1 MTVLRAG
8 SASDVGRVRS
18 VNQDSVLSGATV
30 FAVADGMGGHA
41 GGEIASSTAVTVLE
55 GSLGTM
61 SSREG
66 LIEAIRSANEAILS
80 ASLNDPSL
88 AGMGT
93 TLVAA
98 TLIGS
103 ESGDVLVIA
112 NVGDSRAYLFHN
124 DKLRQVTDDHSL
136 AAEMLRNGDISDEE
150 AARHPQRHVI
160 TRALGI
166 DGTVDI
172 DLFELRLGSGD
183 RILLCSDGLTN
194 ELSDEEISRVLS
206 SVSDPVAASEDLVR
220 RANAHGGA
228 DNITVVVIDA
238 LVAESSGESTAAHRV
253 VPAVAT
259 VAATTGTRPA
269 ADRPIPRESSRPIPE
284 KESWLERRR
293 RLGVRRAITFR
304 VLLFLIL
311 VVGVLAGAW
320 YFLRWYAMSSYYV
333 TSEGDS
339 IVIYQGRPGGVFWFQ
354 PRLITV
360 SPTPLSQVLPIRRPA
375 LKSDVVE
382 PSLEAANRY
391 VANLAN
397 EFQQSTANLPASP
410 ATTTTSTTFPGTP
423 SGITSVTTTPAVTTT
438 TLAG

>member
-1 MTVLRAG
+1 
-8 SASDVGRVRS
+8 VRT
-18 VNQDSVLSGATV
+18 VNQDSALCGATV

-41 GGEIASSTAVTVLE
+41 GGEIASSTAVAVLE
-55 GSLGTM
+55 GALG
-61 SSREG
+61 SVGSPEG
-66 LIEAIRSANEAILS
+66 LVEAIRSANEAILS
-80 ASLNDPSL
+80 ASLDDPSL

-98 TLIGS
+98 TLVGTAD
-103 ESGDVLVIA
+103 GDVLVIA
-112 NVGDSRAYLFHN
+112 NVGDSRAYLFH
-124 DKLRQVTDDHSL
+124 DGRLRQVTDDHSL
-136 AAEMLRNGDISDEE
+136 AAEMVRNGDISDVE

-166 DGTVDI
+166 DGTVDV

-194 ELSDEEISRVLS
+194 ELSDEEITRVLS
-206 SVSDPVAASEDLVR
+206 SEDDPVTAAEDLVR

-228 DNITVVVIDA
+228 DNITVVVVDA

-253 VPAVAT
+253 VPTVAT
-259 VAATTGTRPA
+259 VAAIPSSRPV
-269 ADRPIPRESSRPIPE
+269 ADRPVPREHARPIPE
-284 KESWLERRR
+284 DESWLERRR
-293 RLGVRRAITFR
+293 RLGVRRALTFR
-304 VLLFLIL
+304 VVLFVVLLL
-311 VVGVLAGAW
+311 GVLAGAW

-354 PRLITV
+354 PRLVTV

-375 LKSDVVE
+375 LATDVVE
-382 PSLEAANRY
+382 PSLSAATRY

-397 EFQQSTANLPASP
+397 EYQQSTANLPASP

-438 TLAG
+438 IPAG